1 MFLIEHASLKIC
13 TSSVDGYLGCFH
25 VLVIVNS
32 AAMNTGLHVCFY
44 FLTGGKLL
52 YNVVLVSAIQQCK
65 LAIFIHKSSPFW
77 APLSSTFS
85 PFKVITGCQAGLPV
99 LYSNF
104 SLTIYF
110 THGSVYMSILLS
122 PFVPLFSSLTV
133 STVHYIYLHLHSFPT
148 NRFINAIFPDS
159 TYMY

>member
-1 MFLIEHASLKIC
+1 
-13 TSSVDGYLGCFH
+13 
-25 VLVIVNS
+25 
-32 AAMNTGLHVCFY
+32 MNTGLHVCFY

-52 YNVVLVSAIQQCK
+52 YNFVLVSAIQQCK

-77 APLSSTFS
+77 ASLSSTFS
-85 PFKVITGCQAGLPV
+85 PLKVITGCQAGLPV

-122 PFVPLFSSLTV
+122 PFIPLFSSLTV
-133 STVHYIYLHLHSFPT
+133 STSPLYISASLFLPCKKIHKYHFS
-148 NRFINAIFPDS
+148 RFYIHALIYYICFS
-159 TYMY
+159 LSVLFHFV